1 MGSFI
6 KPGGVLVF
14 GVPFVVEGFVL
25 RQVSTYSAFLSM
37 APTVFLGFSQKESY
51 LTKIVLGWLGAK
63 AYWDG

>member
-25 RQVSTYSAFLSM
+25 RQVSTYSAFFEYGSHCIFRIFTEGIIFDEDRIGM
-37 APTVFLGFSQKESY
+37 ARS
-51 LTKIVLGWLGAK
+51 
-63 AYWDG
+63 